1 MELGTRVTV
10 TSSAGV
16 GARGD
21 SRQPRELG
29 AGLERVR
36 GAAGL
41 GSRRKSG
48 GVGQTGAP
56 SWGAGQVLCQG
67 LSMQRGSSEA
77 LESAPSPRPRCL
89 PHSRAQGRGP
99 LGSQAPGGM
108 LRPRSPRAQTTPGAA
123 HGAGGISPVL
133 HLEAAGRGRC
143 LSPSEAAGCRL
154 KTEPKETEVDPSV
167 REEAPVRCGTGPGS
181 LGGQPGAGEGSPSLG
196 SQQQMGHGTAT
207 RAQTPTPTSPAGP
220 EPEPSHLLRG
230 EANVPRD

>member
-21 SRQPRELG
+21 SWQPRELG

-56 SWGAGQVLCQG
+56 SWGAGQVLRQG
-67 LSMQRGSSEA
+67 LSVQRGSSEA

-89 PHSRAQGRGP
+89 PRSWAQGRGP

-108 LRPRSPRAQTTPGAA
+108 LRPQSPRAQTTPGAA
-123 HGAGGISPVL
+123 RGAGGIWPVL
-133 HLEAAGRGRC
+133 HLEAAGRGQC
-143 LSPSEAAGCRL
+143 LNPFEAAGCRL
-154 KTEPKETEVDPSV
+154 KMEPKETEVDPSQS
-167 REEAPVRCGTGPGS
+167 RCPSRTCPAPCARAPGRS
-181 LGGQPGAGEGSPSLG
+181 L
-196 SQQQMGHGTAT
+196 
-207 RAQTPTPTSPAGP
+207 
-220 EPEPSHLLRG
+220 
-230 EANVPRD
+230 